1 MKTII
6 QIFVGTI
13 AALFAAHST
22 AQAQSFADA
31 FGGFR
36 QEQNAP
42 ISIDANSLDILSQ
55 AGQATFEGGVRVV
68 QGPTVLT
75 TGKLVVEYSG
85 ASVTEPSA
93 IQKLTATGGLDV
105 KTGARSA
112 KANRGT
118 FNLASNSVVLSGNVE
133 VREGSNVA
141 KGCRLVVDLNS
152 GNANIESRD
161 CGGASGGGRVQLRIT
176 PQNQ

>member
-1 MKTII
+1 LTVP
-6 QIFVGTI
+6 QS
-13 AALFAAHST
+13 AS
-22 AQAQSFADA
+22 AQSFADA

-36 QEQNAP
+36 QQENAP
-42 ISIDANSLDILSQ
+42 ISIDANSLDILSET
-55 AGQATFEGGVRVV
+55 GRATFEGGVRVV

-75 TGKLVVEYSG
+75 TGKLVVDYSG

-93 IQKLTATGGLDV
+93 IKKLSATGGLNV
-105 KTGARSA
+105 KTGSRSA

-118 FNLASNSVVLSGNVE
+118 FDLVSNSVVLTGGVE
-133 VREGSNVA
+133 VREGGNVA

-152 GNANIESRD
+152 GNANLESRN

-176 PQNQ
+176 PQSQ